1 MAFPN
6 TSVTDLVISTLA
18 RRSKTIADNVT
29 TNNAGLAKMKAKG
42 NVKNIDGGRTIYEP
56 FSFAASSNVGWYS
69 GYDTLSTSA
78 ADVIGG
84 AEFSWKQAACPV
96 VISGLEMLKNAGG
109 SQVFDLLEARMNVAE
124 ASMDNLISTGFY
136 SDGTGTGGKQLDGLA
151 SCVDPTPTVGTY
163 GGINRATSTNAFWR
177 NYAGDSGA
185 APSAATIQGFFNTA
199 MANLTFGKDRPD
211 LILVDDD
218 VWSAFMASLQLNQRF
233 TEPGTAELGFLST
246 KYMGADV
253 VLDGVCTN
261 VTAYFLNTKYLH
273 LRSHKDRN
281 MVPLGKNRTS
291 INQDAEVAILAW
303 AGNLTCSGARY
314 QGQIVFD
321 A

>member
-18 RRSKTIADNVT
+18 RRSKTITDNVT
-29 TNNAGLAKMKAKG
+29 NNNAGFAKMKAKG

-56 FSFAASSNVGWYS
+56 FSFASNSNVGWYS
-69 GYDTLSTSA
+69 GYDTLTTGA

-96 VISGLEMLKNAGG
+96 VISGLEMLKNAGE
-109 SQVFDLLEARMNVAE
+109 SQVFDLLEARLKVAE
-124 ASMDNLISTGFY
+124 ASMDNLMTTGFF

-151 SCVDPTPTVGTY
+151 AAVDPTPSTGTY
-163 GGINRATSTNAFWR
+163 GGINSATSTNAFWR
-177 NYAGDSGA
+177 NYALDTGA
-185 APSAATIQGFFNTA
+185 VPGATTVLGHFNTA

-211 LILVDDD
+211 LIVVDDT
-218 VWSAFMASLQLNQRF
+218 VWAAVAAAMQTLQRF
-233 TEPGTAELGFLST
+233 SDPGTADAGFLSF
-246 KYMGADV
+246 KHMGAEI
-253 VLDGVCTN
+253 VLDGTCTD

-273 LRSHKDRN
+273 LKSHKDRN

-303 AGNLTCSGARY
+303 AGNMTCSGRRY

-321 A
+321 V